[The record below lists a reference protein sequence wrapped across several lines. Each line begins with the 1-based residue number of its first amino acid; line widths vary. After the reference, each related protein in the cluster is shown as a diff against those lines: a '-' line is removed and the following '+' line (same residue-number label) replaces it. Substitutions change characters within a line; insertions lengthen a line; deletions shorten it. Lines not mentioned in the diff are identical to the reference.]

1 MSNKFL
7 HNERELLVQVAGGN
21 EQAFRLVCEHY
32 SPLLYTTI
40 FRFTNEQWVADE
52 VVQDILLKL
61 WLKKEGLT
69 EIDNFKGWLYTVASN
84 LTVNVLKKIRQE
96 KNNVDHWLH
105 IASYDNTSVDAFS
118 KENEVY
124 WEILKAAID
133 RLPPKQR
140 DTFRLIKEQNMKRGD
155 AAKILQVS
163 PETVKWNLEQALRS
177 IRAYCVSRID
187 NMSVLIVFLL
197 IGK

>member
-1 MSNKFL
+1 LSNKFL
-7 HNERELLVQVAGGN
+7 HNERELLLQVAGGN
-21 EQAFRLVCEHY
+21 EQAFRLVCEYY

-105 IASYDNTSVDAFS
+105 IASYDNASVDAFS

-177 IRAYCVSRID
+177 IRAYCMSRID